1 MLLTIRADLGPAL
14 VTPSHPR
21 SIVPVECV
29 IARHIDTDLVEQPV
43 PCCEEIAVGFI
54 DKAAAGERVGHAEAH
69 GDVCAVAGIDE
80 MEAVVPDSS
89 VMRPQP
95 VEHALDLLMS
105 VQFDAMRLDGEH
117 AVRGERLED
126 KAGILFVDTA
136 EIGQDQLFETVH
148 AGFISAMSFQTI
160 CETMVSPSTSN
171 LSTNR
176 MPLNPV
182 PSSQLPERV
191 PKQKTVERVP

>member
-1 MLLTIRADLGPAL
+1 M
-14 VTPSHPR
+14 S
-21 SIVPVECV
+21 VP
-29 IARHIDTDLVEQPV
+29 
-43 PCCEEIAVGFI
+43 
-54 DKAAAGERVGHAEAH
+54 
-69 GDVCAVAGIDE
+69 VAGIDK
-80 MEAVVPDSS
+80 MEPVVTDSS

-105 VQFDAMRLDGEH
+105 VQFDAMRLDGKH
-117 AVRGERLED
+117 AVRGERLEYE
-126 KAGILFVDTA
+126 AGILFVDTA
-136 EIGQDQLFETVH
+136 KIGQDQLLKAAH

-160 CETMVSPSTSN
+160 CETMVSPSSSN
-171 LSTNR
+171 LSRNR

>member
-1 MLLTIRADLGPAL
+1 
-14 VTPSHPR
+14 
-21 SIVPVECV
+21 
-29 IARHIDTDLVEQPV
+29 
-43 PCCEEIAVGFI
+43 
-54 DKAAAGERVGHAEAH
+54 
-69 GDVCAVAGIDE
+69 
-80 MEAVVPDSS
+80 
-89 VMRPQP
+89 MRPQP

-105 VQFDAMRLDGEH
+105 LQFDAMRLDGQH

-126 KAGILFVDTA
+126 EAGILFVDTA
-136 EIGQDQLFETVH
+136 KIGQDQLLKAAH

-160 CETMVSPSTSN
+160 CETMVSPSSSN

-176 MPLNPV
+176 MPLNPL

>member
-1 MLLTIRADLGPAL
+1 MTIRADRPPAP
-14 VTPSHPR
+14 VTPGHPR
-21 SIVPVECV
+21 SIVPVEC
-29 IARHIDTDLVEQPV
+29 ILARHIDTDLGEQPV

-54 DKAAAGERVGHAEAH
+54 DKAGVGERVGHTEAH
-69 GDVCAVAGIDE
+69 GDVCAVAGINE
-80 MEAVVPDSS
+80 MEPVVPDSS

-95 VEHALDLLMS
+95 VEHALDFLMP

-117 AVRGERLED
+117 AVRCERLEYE
-126 KAGILFVDTA
+126 AGILFVDTA
-136 EIGQDQLFETVH
+136 KIGQDQLLKAVH

-160 CETMVSPSTSN
+160 CETMVSPSSSN

>member
-1 MLLTIRADLGPAL
+1 MCIRDSGK
-14 VTPSHPR
+14 
-21 SIVPVECV
+21 
-29 IARHIDTDLVEQPV
+29 QPV

-54 DKAAAGERVGHAEAH
+54 DKAAVRERVGHAEAH
-69 GDVCAVAGIDE
+69 SDVFAVAGIDK
-80 MEAVVPDSS
+80 MKLVVLNSS

-105 VQFDAMRLDGEH
+105 MQFDAMRLDGEH
-117 AVRGERLED
+117 AVWGECPEYES
-126 KAGILFVDTA
+126 GILFVDT
-136 EIGQDQLFETVH
+136 EKIGQDQLLKAAH

-160 CETMVSPSTSN
+160 CETMVSPSSSN
-171 LSTNR
+171 LSKNR